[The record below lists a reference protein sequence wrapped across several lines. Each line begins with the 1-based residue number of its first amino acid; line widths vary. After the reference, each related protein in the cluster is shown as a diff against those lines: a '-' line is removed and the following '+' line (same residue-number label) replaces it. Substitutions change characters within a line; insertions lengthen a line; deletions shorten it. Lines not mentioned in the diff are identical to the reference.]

1 MENKIK
7 CGNCGEPNSFYKLNC
22 SSCNAIIRN
31 RVVNIDLWHILW
43 QLVEAPTSAF
53 TKIVQAENKN
63 FVVFLAFLASIK
75 LFLHTFFIS
84 SLFNFNSAFGT
95 QAPLNA
101 LISLGYFLVFILL
114 FSLII
119 WKVNKRMEI
128 EGRYKDYYSILI
140 YALFPLV
147 FSLMLLTPVEYALFG
162 GHWFLSNP
170 SPFAI
175 KPMAAYV
182 LSGLEFLILLWSIF
196 LVILGLKL
204 QSNKKSSS
212 ILMAVL
218 FFLGIAA
225 IIFLLPYF
233 PF

>member
-7 CGNCGEPNSFYKLNC
+7 CGNCGTPNSFYKLNC

-43 QLVEAPTSAF
+43 QLVEVPSSAF

-63 FVVFLAFLASIK
+63 FVIFLAFLAGIK
-75 LFLHTFFIS
+75 LFLHTFFLS
-84 SLFNFNSAFGT
+84 SLFSFNSGFGN
-95 QAPLNA
+95 QVPLNA
-101 LISLGYFLVFILL
+101 LISLGYFLVFVFL
-114 FSLII
+114 FAFII
-119 WKVNKRMEI
+119 WKVNKKLSI

-147 FSLMLLTPVEYALFG
+147 FSLTFLTPVEYALFG

-182 LSGLEFLILLWSIF
+182 LSSLEILVALWSIIL
-196 LVILGLKL
+196 LVLGLRL
-204 QSNKKSSS
+204 QSNKLSSS
-212 ILMAVL
+212 IFTAFI
-218 FFLGIAA
+218 FFIGLAA
-225 IIFLLPYF
+225 IIFFLPYF